1 MKLHDAFAKDIDR
14 PINGVIKADQSDQ
27 AYNELDEYVI
37 TKEVDRH
44 LRAFVAAYLSGIDRG
59 ANADAAAKMGVWVS
73 GFFGSGKSHLIKIL
87 SYLLANEAVAEVGKA
102 EKTPLDFFLEKTRGD
117 AAFQGDLRRMV
128 GAGAEVILFNIDSKA
143 EQNHH
148 RDSILRVFLR
158 VFNEHCGY
166 SGDHPEVAHMERFL
180 DEKERYEAFKDTLRA
195 DYGLDWVKER
205 DSYHFYADDVAQALG
220 KVLGQKVEQIQP
232 WIDDLEKRL
241 SLTVENFAK
250 WVKEYLDGRGAD
262 ARLVF
267 LVDEVGQFIGGQSQ
281 LMLNLQTIT
290 ENLGTVCQGRAWVV
304 VTSQEDM
311 DAVVGSAF
319 EKAREM
325 DFSKIQGRFKTRLS
339 LSGSNADE
347 VIQKRLLAKTGEAT
361 AALETLFAAKGDI
374 LKNQITFRDARMTLK
389 AFADAKD
396 FAVCYPFPPYQFTLV
411 QKIFEASR
419 KFGASGGHLSQGE
432 RSMLDAFQ
440 TAARAIEDQPLG
452 ALVTLDA
459 FYPSIESFLEGV
471 VRVAISRA
479 KAIVDGSPMDE
490 RVLKTLFLIRY
501 VEEVPGNID
510 NLLTFFVNEVDAD
523 RRAIRVEIEQSLL
536 RLEAETLISRNGDL
550 YFFLTNEERDINK
563 EIKAQDYS
571 PGDRHRLLG
580 EVIFEDVLRDLR
592 KYRYPVNGKDFDL
605 SRLVDLAPVGARAD
619 SALTVSVLTPMAED
633 YRDFNV
639 ARSLQQSLDG
649 PVGQVLIKLP
659 DEIKLADEIV
669 ALIKT
674 EAYLRLKSTAG
685 LPPTTQRIFDDKR
698 EENRQRRERIRATV
712 AQMMEAADFYI
723 RGNQKTFSGGPK
735 AAVDAAL
742 QYLVENGYSKLALIQ
757 QSPPDPMAEI
767 RAVLADRNGQELD
780 LIGGSHNGRAL
791 KEVLDYIDLLS
802 GRSQIV
808 NLGALINE
816 RFARHPYGWREQ
828 DTLLLVCRLFMAGE
842 IELHAGGGKLQASDV
857 YGNVDGS
864 NKWNRVTLSRRQTV
878 DRGALLAVRNLARD
892 LFGATA
898 PDTEEALAEHLRQ
911 AFTKRLSSLDGWA
924 QLAAGGDYPG
934 KKDITDLQGVFR
946 KVLTQ
951 RDSFSLITH
960 LRSEATALGAQGETF
975 QRLENFY
982 ERQRPEW
989 ERLRRA
995 WRERFEPNDFH
1006 LRKDLQAAAAL
1017 AKVTSIL
1024 RDPEP
1029 YDRIREAGG
1038 LIDILTAANDKMVAD
1053 RRADALAKVD
1063 TRIQS
1068 VKNDLIDIGVDA
1080 EFSNN
1085 CLRPLQ
1091 EIRRRIEAETRT
1103 GQIAELVR
1111 EAEDAEDDAH
1121 TLIELA
1127 VAAAKAKVDA
1137 PEPGPAAEPSAGGV
1151 LEAAGDLKALPPVSH
1166 PEKFRQRRQVVAR
1179 GLMGAKPYLEN
1190 RADVDAYLDALR
1202 QQLEDA
1208 LAQNARIEIL

>member
-1 MKLHDAFAKDIDR
+1 MNLQDAFAKDIDR

-44 LRAFVAAYLSGIDRG
+44 LRAFVAAYLSALDRG
-59 ANADAAAKMGVWVS
+59 ASADAAAKMGVWVS

-87 SYLLANEAVAEVGKA
+87 SYLLANEAVAEAGKA
-102 EKTPLDFFLEKTRGD
+102 EKKPLDFFLEKMAGD
-117 AAFQGDLRRMV
+117 AAFQGDLRRM
-128 GAGAEVILFNIDSKA
+128 AGAETEVILFNIDSKA
-143 EQNHH
+143 EQNHQ
-148 RDSILRVFLR
+148 RDSVLRVFLR
-158 VFNEHCGY
+158 VFNELCGY

-180 DEKERYEAFKDTLRA
+180 DEKGRYQAFKDALLE
-195 DYGLDWVKER
+195 DHGLDWVKER
-205 DSYHFYADDVAQALG
+205 DSYHFHAAEVAEALS
-220 KVLGQKVEQIQP
+220 KVLGQKVEQVQP
-232 WIDDLEKRL
+232 WIEDLEKRL
-241 SLTVENFAK
+241 SLTVESFAR
-250 WVKEYLDGRGAD
+250 WVKEYLDGRGND

-290 ENLGTVCQGRAWVV
+290 ENLGTACKGRAWVV

-347 VIQKRLLAKTGEAT
+347 VIQRRLLAKTDDAT
-361 AALETLFAAKGDI
+361 AELKALFAAKGDI

-389 AFADAKD
+389 AFADAND

-440 TAARAIEDQPLG
+440 TAVRAIEDQPLG
-452 ALVTLDA
+452 ALITLDA
-459 FYPSIESFLEGV
+459 FYPAIESFLEGV
-471 VRVAISRA
+471 VRVAINRTQ
-479 KAIVDGSPMDE
+479 AIVDGSPMDQ
-490 RVLKTLFLIRY
+490 RVLKTLFLVRY

-510 NLLTFFVNEVDAD
+510 NLVTFFVNEVDAD
-523 RRAIRVEIEQSLL
+523 KRAIREEIEQSLL
-536 RLEAETLISRNGDL
+536 CLEAETLISRNGDL

-563 EIKAQDYS
+563 EIKSQEYG
-571 PGDRHRLLG
+571 PGDRQRLLG

-592 KYRYPVNGKDFDL
+592 KYRYPANGKDFDL
-605 SRLVDLAPVGARAD
+605 ARLVDLAPIGARVD

-633 YRDFNV
+633 YRDFNA
-639 ARSLQQSLDG
+639 ARCLQQSMEG
-649 PVGQVLIKLP
+649 AVGQVLIKLP
-659 DEIKLADEIV
+659 DEGKLADEIV

-712 AQMMEAADFYI
+712 AQMMESADFYI
-723 RGNQKTFSGGPK
+723 RGSQQTFSGGPK

-742 QYLVENGYSKLALIQ
+742 QYLVENGYNKLALIQ
-757 QSPPDPMAEI
+757 QSPADPMAEI
-767 RAVLADRNGQELD
+767 RAVLADRNSQELD

-791 KEVLDYIDLLS
+791 KEVLDYVDLLA
-802 GRSQIV
+802 GRSQSV
-808 NLGALINE
+808 NLGSLINE

-828 DTLLLVCRLFMAGE
+828 DTLLLVCRLFTAGE
-842 IELHAGGGKLQASDV
+842 IELHASGGKLQASDV
-857 YGNVDGS
+857 YGNIDGS

-898 PDTEEALAEHLRQ
+898 PDTEEALAEHLRRE
-911 AFTKRLSSLDGWA
+911 FTRRLSSLDSWA

-934 KKDITDLQGVFR
+934 KSDIAELQGVIR
-946 KVLTQ
+946 KAMAQ

-960 LRSEATALGAQGETF
+960 LRSETAALAAQGEMF
-975 QRLENFY
+975 HRLDTFY
-982 ERQRPEW
+982 ERQRPQW
-989 ERLRRA
+989 EQLRRA

-1006 LRKDLQAAAAL
+1006 LRKEPHAAAAL
-1017 AKVTSIL
+1017 ATVISIL

-1029 YDRIREAGG
+1029 YGRIREAGV
-1038 LIDILTAANDKMVAD
+1038 LIDTLTAANDKVVAD
-1053 RRADALAKVD
+1053 RRAEAVAVVD
-1063 TRIQS
+1063 PRIQS
-1068 VKNDLIDIGVDA
+1068 VKDDLSEIGVDA
-1080 EFSNN
+1080 DFSNT

-1091 EIRRRIEAETRT
+1091 DIRRRIETETRT

-1111 EAEDAEDDAH
+1111 EAEEAEDEANS
-1121 TLIELA
+1121 LIEQA
-1127 VAAAKAKVDA
+1127 VAAAKAKVT
-1137 PEPGPAAEPSAGGV
+1137 EPRAGGV
-1151 LEAAGDLKALPPVSH
+1151 KEASAGAFKGPPAVSK
-1166 PEKFRQRRQVVAR
+1166 PEKFRQRRQVDAR
-1179 GLMGAKPYLEN
+1179 GLMGGKPYLET

-1202 QQLEDA
+1202 EQLEEA